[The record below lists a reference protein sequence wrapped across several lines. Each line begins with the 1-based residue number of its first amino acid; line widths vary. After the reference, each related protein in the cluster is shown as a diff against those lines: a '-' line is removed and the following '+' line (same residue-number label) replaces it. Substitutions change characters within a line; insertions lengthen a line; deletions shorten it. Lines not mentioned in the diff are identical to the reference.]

1 MAKRSKHA
9 NIRATDADLQALIRL
24 TDRLAGIDIDRLTPA
39 ELDQWIAELTPPEI
53 KELG

>member
-1 MAKRSKHA
+1 MAKRKQA
-9 NIRATDADLQALIRL
+9 NVAATDVELQALIRL
-24 TDRLAGIDIDRLTPA
+24 VDRLAGVDIDQLTPA